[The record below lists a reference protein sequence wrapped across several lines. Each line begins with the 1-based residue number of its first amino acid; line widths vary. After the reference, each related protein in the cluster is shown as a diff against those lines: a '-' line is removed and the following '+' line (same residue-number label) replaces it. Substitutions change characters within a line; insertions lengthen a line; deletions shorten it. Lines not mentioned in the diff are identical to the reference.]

1 MTAMAPGSDDV
12 TEAARLIAAARQAE
26 DAYRP
31 PGVTRP
37 PPAEFCCPQRGQSP
51 SLLPTARQ
59 YHSRDDISFHSE
71 PRPMTASTLTIP
83 ETAQRWKVSAR
94 TVRRMIQR
102 GELPTFRVGRQIRV
116 SPDAVARVESPAQA
130 RKV

>member
-1 MTAMAPGSDDV
+1 
-12 TEAARLIAAARQAE
+12 
-26 DAYRP
+26 
-31 PGVTRP
+31 
-37 PPAEFCCPQRGQSP
+37 
-51 SLLPTARQ
+51 
-59 YHSRDDISFHSE
+59 
-71 PRPMTASTLTIP
+71 MTASTLTIP